1 MKKHSVIISILAT
14 LVIVPLVGAVMPIL
28 DLIFPLAIAF
38 RVPPDG
44 PPFSEALLPLVAVI
58 SILIGGIGFLVFA
71 LTKQQRVG
79 GLKAYCYFMFFYS
92 ALALCVWL
100 VFFGSR
106 FIRYFPISEFG
117 FYIQWAIAIV
127 PHLIWLSFLFIALK
141 HLNQLVASNEQTDNK
156 AIQPTR

>member
-1 MKKHSVIISILAT
+1 MNKHSVIIGLLAI
-14 LVIVPLVGAVMPIL
+14 LVIVPLLGAIVPIL
-28 DLIFPLAIAF
+28 DLIFPLAVAF

-58 SILIGGIGFLVFA
+58 SILIGGIGFAVYA
-71 LTKQQRVG
+71 LTKQHRVG

-92 ALALCVWL
+92 SLALCVWL

-106 FIRYFPISEFG
+106 CIRHFPISELG
-117 FYIQWAIAIV
+117 FYIQWAIAIL
-127 PHLIWLSFLFIALK
+127 PHLIWLSFLFIAVK
-141 HLNQLVASNEQTDNK
+141 HLNQIVAIDKKTDNK